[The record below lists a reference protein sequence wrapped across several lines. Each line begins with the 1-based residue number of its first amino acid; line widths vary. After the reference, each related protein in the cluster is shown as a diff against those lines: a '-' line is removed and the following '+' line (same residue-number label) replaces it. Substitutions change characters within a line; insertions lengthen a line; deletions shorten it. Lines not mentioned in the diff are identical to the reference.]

1 MSNGEGNEG
10 VAAIGQALGWLFK
23 KKKEGSKAAGCIL
36 WSLLLA
42 VPAVVILVIAG
53 NVVGR

>member
-1 MSNGEGNEG
+1 MSNEGPSATES
-10 VAAIGQALGWLFK
+10 IGQALVWLFK
-23 KKKEGSKAAGCIL
+23 KKQGGSKAAGCIL

-42 VPAVVILVIAG
+42 VLAVVILVIAG